1 MSRGLGKRVALWG
14 TLALLTSFAAA
25 FVLYGL
31 CPKPELYGDTS
42 WSRAYLDKDGG
53 LLRLTLAD
61 DERYRLHTP
70 LGEISPALVEATLL
84 YEDRS
89 FRAHPG
95 VNPVALLRAA
105 WTTFVTRER
114 RVGAS
119 TITMQLARLRFG
131 LDTREIPGKL
141 EQILRALQLER
152 HYSKD
157 EILEAYLALAPYG
170 RNIEGAGAASLIYFG
185 KPASQLSLPEALSLA
200 VIPQN
205 PGARNPGTDAG
216 RTQLAAARGRLFEH
230 WLEIHPEDRVRAS
243 QIDLRLA
250 FGTPE
255 DLPFAA
261 PHLTERLETELS
273 PGMSGVLRTTID
285 SHLQAL
291 VESHIAAYVERLA
304 PLGIDNAAVLLLN
317 HETMGVEAYA
327 GSADFFSADIQ
338 GQVDGVRARRSP
350 GSALKPFVYALAMD
364 QGLIH
369 PMTLLRDAP
378 RRFGAYSPEN
388 FDQAFL
394 GPLFARDALVLSRN
408 VPAVELAGR
417 VHDPDLHDFLQQ
429 AGIKG
434 LLSREHYGL
443 AIVLGGLEISMEEMA
458 GLYALFANRGVLHA
472 PRYLADQGLDEGW
485 RLLSPEASFLT
496 LDILGQASAPDQQRL
511 QGQLGAVLP
520 VAWKTG
526 TSYGFRDAWSVGNFG
541 RYVMVVWVGRFD
553 GQGNPAYVG
562 RRAAGPLFF
571 DIARAIE
578 REQGPFM
585 KVAPGPDLNLARVR
599 VCASTGD
606 LPNEY
611 CPHTTESWFIP
622 GVSPLRVSTVYRAI
636 PVDRQTGRRACFH
649 EPPRTRMEVYEFWP
663 SDMLEVF
670 RAAGIARKL
679 PPPLEGGCSLDSA
692 GSAGTVPE
700 IRTPDP
706 RIVYTLRS
714 DHREQERIPFSVV
727 ADADANTLYWFV
739 DDRYVGSVPRGEVL
753 FWKPAIGS
761 FDVRVVD
768 DHGRAA
774 ATSLE
779 VKLVN

>member
-1 MSRGLGKRVALWG
+1 MSMVVGKRVSRW
-14 TLALLTSFAAA
+14 FA
-25 FVLYGL
+25 FVLFVSFAGALALYGF
-31 CPKPELYGDTS
+31 CPRPDLYGDTA
-42 WSRAYLDKDGG
+42 WSRAYLDRDGG
-53 LLRLTLAD
+53 LLRLTLAA
-61 DERYRLHTP
+61 DERYRLRTP
-70 LGEISPALVEATLL
+70 LGEIAPQLIEATLL
-84 YEDRS
+84 YEDRH
-89 FRAHPG
+89 FLEHPG
-95 VNPVALLRAA
+95 VNPAALLRAA
-105 WTTFVTRER
+105 WTTFVTRDR

-131 LDTREIPGKL
+131 LDTRSIPGKCV
-141 EQILRALQLER
+141 QILRALQLER

-205 PGARNPGTDAG
+205 PGARNPGSEAG
-216 RTQLAAARGRLFEH
+216 RIELAGARGRLFAA
-230 WLEIHPEDRVRAS
+230 WLKEHPEDGMRS
-243 QIDLRLA
+243 TQIDLGLA
-250 FGTPE
+250 FAAPE
-255 DLPFAA
+255 DLPFVA
-261 PHLTERLETELS
+261 PHLTERLEAGLPSEMN
-273 PGMSGVLRTTID
+273 GALRTTID
-285 SHLQAL
+285 SNLQAL
-291 VESHIAAYVERLA
+291 VESRIAAYVERLA
-304 PLGIDNAAVLLLN
+304 PLGIDNAVVLLLN

-327 GSADFFSADIQ
+327 GSADFFSNAIQ

-369 PMTLLRDAP
+369 PMTLLKDAP
-378 RRFGAYSPEN
+378 RRFGAYTPEN
-388 FDQAFL
+388 FDQDFL

-417 VHDPDLHDFLQQ
+417 LHDPDLHAFLEQ
-429 AGIKG
+429 AGIEG
-434 LLSREHYGL
+434 LRSREHYGL
-443 AIVLGGLEISMEEMA
+443 AIVLGALGISMEEMA
-458 GLYALFANRGVLHA
+458 SLYALLANHGVLHA
-472 PRYLADQGLDEGW
+472 PRYLAGQALDEGR

-496 LDILGQASAPDQQRL
+496 LDMLGKTRAPDEQVL
-511 QGQLGAVLP
+511 PGQLGRVLP

-526 TSYGFRDAWSVGNFG
+526 TSYGFRDAWSVGSFG
-541 RYVMVVWVGRFD
+541 PYALAVWVGRFD
-553 GQGNPAYVG
+553 GQGNPAFVG

-578 REQGPFM
+578 REQGPFRE
-585 KVAPGPDLNLARVR
+585 VSAPTDLNLARVE
-599 VCASTGD
+599 VCAPTGD

-611 CPHTTESWFIP
+611 CPHTTASWFIP
-622 GVSPLRVSTVYRAI
+622 GVSPLKVSTVYRAI
-636 PVDRQTGRRACFH
+636 PIDRQTGRRACFH

-663 SDMLEVF
+663 SDLLAVF

-679 PPPLEGGCSLDSA
+679 LPPLEEGCPLIMA
-692 GSAGTVPE
+692 GNSGAAPE
-700 IRTPDP
+700 IRTPDSH
-706 RIVYTLRS
+706 IVYTLRS
-714 DHREQERIPFSVV
+714 DHREEERIPFSAV

-739 DDRYVGSVPRGEVL
+739 DERYVGSVPRGKRL
-753 FWKPAIGS
+753 FWQPSIGS

-774 ATSLE
+774 ATMME